1 MTQKSNQVFQRIEK
15 KYLMDGEQY
24 RRFTEGMAP
33 YMELDQYGLHTIGN
47 LYFDTEEDA
56 LIRTSLARPPYKE
69 KMRLR
74 GYGILNDGDMVFL
87 ELKKKW
93 DGIVYK
99 RRVAMTLEEADRYV
113 KHGIWPGHDEQMMK
127 EMDYFI
133 EYYHPIP
140 KLYLAYDR
148 MAYFGKEDGELR
160 LTIDQRIRS
169 RDQDLDLRH
178 GDAGEL
184 LFDKECYL
192 MEVKVPEAYP
202 LWLAHLLSEN
212 GIYPV
217 SFSKY
222 GMVYKKKIEEER
234 KRICLQVS

>member
-1 MTQKSNQVFQRIEK
+1 MEKSSQVFQRIEK
-15 KYLMDGEQY
+15 KYRLDGEQY
-24 RRFTEGMAP
+24 RGFLEGMAP

-47 LYFDTEEDA
+47 IYFDTEDDA
-56 LIRTSLARPPYKE
+56 LVRASLSKPPYKE

-74 GYGILNDGDMVFL
+74 SYGIPRDGDTVFL

-99 RRVAMTLEEADRYV
+99 RRVAMTPEEARRYV
-113 KHGIWPGHDEQMMK
+113 QDGIWPGHDEQMRK
-127 EMDYFI
+127 EMDYFM
-133 EYYHPIP
+133 EYYHPAP
-140 KLYLAYDR
+140 KVYLAYDR
-148 MAYFGKEDGELR
+148 MAYVGKEDGELR
-160 LTIDQRIRS
+160 LTMDQRIRS
-169 RDQDLDLRH
+169 REEALDLRC

-184 LFDKECYL
+184 LFDEECYL
-192 MEVKVPEAYP
+192 MEVKVPAAYP
-202 LWLAHLLSEN
+202 LWLAHLLSEL

-222 GMVYKKKIEEER
+222 GMVYRKKTEEER